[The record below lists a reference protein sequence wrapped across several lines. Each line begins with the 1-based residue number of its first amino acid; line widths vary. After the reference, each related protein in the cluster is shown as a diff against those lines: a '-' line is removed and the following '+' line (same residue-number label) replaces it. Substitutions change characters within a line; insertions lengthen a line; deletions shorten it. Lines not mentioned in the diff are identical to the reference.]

1 MKKVS
6 KGTPLR
12 KNAWIMTFSCEE
24 EKEHCDDVGYG
35 YYHWRQAG
43 WAEANFLWVARLN
56 KKNEIMKILP
66 ILEIFT
72 K

>member
-24 EKEHCDDVGYG
+24 ERKMSCDDIGYG
-35 YYHWRQAG
+35 YCTR
-43 WAEANFLWVARLN
+43 R
-56 KKNEIMKILP
+56 
-66 ILEIFT
+66 
-72 K
+72 

>member
-24 EKEHCDDVGYG
+24 ERKFFCDDIGYG
-35 YYHWRQAG
+35 CCTSWYTYLRTDTDTKFNLFSRHD
-43 WAEANFLWVARLN
+43 L
-56 KKNEIMKILP
+56 
-66 ILEIFT
+66 IF
-72 K
+72 

>member
-24 EKEHCDDVGYG
+24 ERNFFCDDIGYG
-35 YYHWRQAG
+35 CCTSWYTYLRTDTDTKFNLFSRHD
-43 WAEANFLWVARLN
+43 L
-56 KKNEIMKILP
+56 
-66 ILEIFT
+66 IF
-72 K
+72 